1 MSTFV
6 VCCINVVEL
15 MNCKILFLKSN
26 LNSYKLHI
34 VKSSYI
40 MVHNHKVI
48 SQVSSR

>member
-6 VCCINVVEL
+6 VCCISTVEL
-15 MNCKILFLKSN
+15 MNCKILFQQSS

-40 MVHNHKVI
+40 MVHLLKD
-48 SQVSSR
+48 SS